1 MIAET
6 AKEAYSVLSAFCVA
20 KDTDNPDM
28 SIDFLEWAEKL
39 DMVYVDEA
47 NKIYEDFLDKIGL

>member
-6 AKEAYSVLSAFCVA
+6 AKEAYSVLSAFCAA

-28 SIDFLEWAEKL
+28 PIDFLEWAEKL

-47 NKIYEDFLDKIGL
+47 NKICEDFLDKTGL